1 MRLEIGEV
9 EIGSWIQ
16 LLNSTHTLVSPTP
29 TTLEGYLLVLESS
42 MSVSFVSEYIAVSGI
57 GIYGNPLVQS
67 KICEK
72 VKFTKQ
78 LFLSPVV
85 LFHILIPFTAVS

>member
-1 MRLEIGEV
+1 MRLEKGEV

-42 MSVSFVSEYIAVSGI
+42 MSVSFVSEY
-57 GIYGNPLVQS
+57 
-67 KICEK
+67 
-72 VKFTKQ
+72 
-78 LFLSPVV
+78 
-85 LFHILIPFTAVS
+85 